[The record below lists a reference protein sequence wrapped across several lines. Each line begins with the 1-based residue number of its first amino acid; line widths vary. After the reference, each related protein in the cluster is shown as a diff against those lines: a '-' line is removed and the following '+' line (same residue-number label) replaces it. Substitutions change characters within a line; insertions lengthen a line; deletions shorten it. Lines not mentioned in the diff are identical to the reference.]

1 MRVTWPIM
9 RLATFNLE
17 SLDDSAKSHVDFA
30 ARLAVLRPALERID
44 ADVICLQE
52 VNAQR
57 VASEPEWQ
65 LRALDQLL
73 QGTRYADYYRAASSG
88 SNGRALADVHNLVT
102 LSAYPIVAS
111 AEFQN
116 TLFAPPMHRAPGR
129 APTEQA
135 TPVSFDRPL
144 LLTRHQLPDGQT
156 LSAINVHLRAPLASP
171 VPGQKRGP
179 FAWRSVGGWA
189 EGFYLSALKREA
201 QALELRLV
209 VEELLATDPAA
220 LIAVAGDFNAEDWSA
235 TPRLAIA
242 AEEDLGA
249 ADLAS
254 HSLIVLDR
262 ALPADRRWS
271 VLHHGRPQM
280 LDHILASRAL
290 YGHFRAIE
298 VHNEG
303 LGDEALGYGKALHS
317 AASYHAPAVASF
329 DLGASL
335 AAR

>member
-1 MRVTWPIM
+1 MVSSM

-17 SLDDSAKSHVDFA
+17 SLDDSAKSDVDFST
-30 ARLAVLRPALERID
+30 RVDVLRPALERID
-44 ADVICLQE
+44 ADIICLQE
-52 VNAQR
+52 VNAQHIAGEHER
-57 VASEPEWQ
+57 K
-65 LRALDQLL
+65 LRALDRLL
-73 QGTRYADYYRAASSG
+73 QGTRYAGYFRATTSG

-102 LSAYPIVAS
+102 LSAYPVTGCTEI
-111 AEFQN
+111 QN
-116 TLFAPPMHRAPGR
+116 TLLAPPMHRAPGR
-129 APTEQA
+129 APAEQA

-144 LLTRHQLPDGQT
+144 LLTRHQLPGGKM
-156 LSAINVHLRAPLASP
+156 LAVVNVHLRAPLASP
-171 VPGQKRGP
+171 VAGQKRGP

-201 QALELRLV
+201 QALELRLLL
-209 VEELLATDPAA
+209 EELMATDPAA

-235 TPRLAIA
+235 TLRLAVA

-249 ADLAS
+249 SDLAA

-280 LDHILASRAL
+280 LDHILASHTL
-290 YGHFRAIE
+290 YGHFRGIE

-303 LGDEALGYGKALHS
+303 LGDEALGYGKAMHS
-317 AASYHAPAVASF
+317 AASYHAPVVAAF
-329 DLGASL
+329 DLGSSL
-335 AAR
+335 AAAG